1 LNKSRT
7 TRIVLLAAVLFLGA
21 TASVKAD
28 VVFVGAV
35 DIGGTGFGH
44 VNTIMTMQATGQ
56 AMGGVESGCVD
67 VSDSGRLST
76 TMQWLNKNDQ
86 ADSDLCQGGNTGGFE
101 KAPSDFPHN
110 QTFKVSNASQLV
122 VVFNSDQPAG
132 GKVSLKNLVF
142 VLFNANGSV
151 GFTSGATSQVFSSTK
166 SEPGIGNSGWEFTLD
181 AAQKAAA
188 QAAINA
194 GYDFFGLSATVTD
207 SEGGPETFFL
217 VPPPGA
223 ATPEPATLLLIGTGI
238 CFFGGFLR
246 RRSTPT
252 ARPVGSG

>member
-1 LNKSRT
+1 M
-7 TRIVLLAAVLFLGA
+7 LLVAVFLLGA
-21 TASVKAD
+21 TSLVKAD
-28 VVFVGAV
+28 VVFVGPV
-35 DIGGTGFGH
+35 DMSGTGFGN
-44 VNTIMTMQATGQ
+44 VNTVMTMQATGSQ
-56 AMGGVESGCVD
+56 MGSIESGCVG

-86 ADSDLCQGGNTGGFE
+86 TDSDLCQGGNTGNFE

-142 VLFNANGSV
+142 VLFNASGSV
-151 GFTSGATSQVFSSTK
+151 GFTSGATSQVFSSTE
-166 SEPGIGNSGWEFTLD
+166 SEPGIGNSGWEFTLN
-181 AAQKAAA
+181 AAQRASA

-194 GYDFFGLSATVTD
+194 GYNFFGLSATVTD

-217 VPPPGA
+217 APTPGA
-223 ATPEPATLLLIGTGI
+223 ATPEPASLLLLGTGI
-238 CFFGGFLR
+238 CLFGGFLR

-252 ARPVGSG
+252 TRPAASA